1 VTAPLVPPAYLCGC
15 IVSFHDGWDA
25 LDRDDDSWLRL
36 PFGVVALSCGTV
48 PCHFTKSTSHQRR
61 RSTLRNVKRVFRTLV
76 TAAALAL
83 VSIAAHAAT
92 IRLTGDLKASAE
104 VPPKDSAGTG
114 TVTATLDT
122 ETNEFKYHVEF
133 SGLTGPVVAA
143 HFHGPA
149 AAGANAK
156 PQLPIKTSPITSP
169 IDGTAT
175 LTPEQAKEL
184 VNGRWY
190 FNLHT
195 SANPGGEIRGQ
206 ILKSE

>member
-1 VTAPLVPPAYLCGC
+1 
-15 IVSFHDGWDA
+15 
-25 LDRDDDSWLRL
+25 LR
-36 PFGVVALSCGTV
+36 
-48 PCHFTKSTSHQRR
+48 H
-61 RSTLRNVKRVFRTLV
+61 VKRVFRTVV
-76 TAAALAL
+76 TASALAL

-92 IRLTGDLKASAE
+92 VHLTGDLKASAE
-104 VPPKDSAGTG
+104 VPPKDSSGTG

-156 PQLPIKTSPITSP
+156 PQLPIKTNARIQDHIMRETSPITSP
-169 IDGTAT
+169 IDGMAT

-184 VNGRWY
+184 VDGKWY

>member
-1 VTAPLVPPAYLCGC
+1 LSLHEVNQPAKRRTKL
-15 IVSFHDGWDA
+15 
-25 LDRDDDSWLRL
+25 RD
-36 PFGVVALSCGTV
+36 
-48 PCHFTKSTSHQRR
+48 
-61 RSTLRNVKRVFRTLV
+61 VKRVFRTVV
-76 TAAALAL
+76 TASAL
-83 VSIAAHAAT
+83 VLVLIAAHAAT

-104 VPPKDSAGTG
+104 VPPKDSGGTG

-122 ETNEFKYHVEF
+122 QTNEFKYHVEF
-133 SGLTGPVVAA
+133 GGLTGPVVAA

-156 PQLPIKTSPITSP
+156 PQLPIKTNPITSP
-169 IDGTAT
+169 IDGMAT

-184 VNGRWY
+184 VDGKWY